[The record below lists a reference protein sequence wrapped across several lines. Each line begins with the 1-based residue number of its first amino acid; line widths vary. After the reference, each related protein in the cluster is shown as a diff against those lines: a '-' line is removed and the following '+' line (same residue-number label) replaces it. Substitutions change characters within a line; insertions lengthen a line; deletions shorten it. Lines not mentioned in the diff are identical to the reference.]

1 MHGVPGVAL
10 PGAVVALE
18 EVSRVETHV
27 DLEPLLRLEALPAL
41 LAVERPP
48 AVRPHVQLQP
58 EGRVARPE
66 ADGALVLLREVD
78 EARVPPLGLGIL
90 EHLLAILQK
99 RRANSC
105 KHKLFGKHV
114 AID

>member
-1 MHGVPGVAL
+1 M
-10 PGAVVALE
+10 
-18 EVSRVETHV
+18 

-58 EGRVARPE
+58 EGGVARPE

-78 EARVPPLGLGIL
+78 EARVPSLGLGIL
-90 EHLLAILQK
+90 EHLFTILQK
-99 RRANSC
+99 ERGYISTHIIRVSC
-105 KHKLFGKHV
+105 SYHIMPV
-114 AID
+114 AELVDGMS

>member
-1 MHGVPGVAL
+1 MNACACSQTSKLYILRLLPGVAL

-18 EVSRVETHV
+18 EVARVEAHV

-90 EHLLAILQK
+90 EHLFTILQ
-99 RRANSC
+99 
-105 KHKLFGKHV
+105 
-114 AID
+114 